1 PVFDSPA
8 SKVSELKLKQSQFR
22 SDSSL
27 AWKDKRRLLSI
38 SKMLQLQAEEAKRTD
53 DPRKRNLD
61 QMNWRVDS
69 SGNVL
74 YTLKNGSMV
83 KDNGDKIF
91 FSVNDPGA
99 VQVAQG
105 FARMM
110 FGRNVKV

>member
-1 PVFDSPA
+1 
-8 SKVSELKLKQSQFR
+8 
-22 SDSSL
+22 
-27 AWKDKRRLLSI
+27 
-38 SKMLQLQAEEAKRTD
+38 MLQLQAEEAKRTD

-61 QMNWRVDS
+61 NMTWRVDS

-91 FSVNDPGA
+91 FNVNDPA
-99 VQVAQG
+99 AAQVAQG

-110 FGRNVKV
+110 FGRNVKVSGNEIGRKISRQIKR